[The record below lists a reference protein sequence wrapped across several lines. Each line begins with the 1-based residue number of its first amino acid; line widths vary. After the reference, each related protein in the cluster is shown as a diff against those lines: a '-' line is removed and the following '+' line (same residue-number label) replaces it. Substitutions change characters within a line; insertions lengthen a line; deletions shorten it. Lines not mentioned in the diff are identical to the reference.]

1 LADKSFNMETRKSL
15 SLSVLVPVYNER
27 YLVEESLKRVL
38 SLQSDVI
45 SSLELIVVDDCS
57 KDGSWEILQKMAAQE
72 KRIKLLRHEKNSGKG
87 TAIRTALKHASGDV
101 TIIHDADLEYNPED
115 IPALLKVF
123 TEHGADAV
131 FGSRYI
137 SSEYRRVLM
146 YRHTLINKCI
156 TMMVNLFT
164 DLDLSDI
171 ETCYKAIKTDLFK
184 SIPIRSTDFRFEVE
198 ISMKLARRKANIY
211 EVPVRY
217 QPRTYEEGKKI
228 RFKDGLLALLA
239 IVRYFF
245 IEDIFHRDRHGLA
258 ILLDMNNARRF
269 NKWMTD
275 TLRPF
280 MGEKVLE
287 IGAGIGNM
295 TKYFIPR
302 QAYTVSDM
310 DDHALEYLRSYAIGK
325 PYMNVAKVDAGRT
338 EDFKNLKN
346 QFDTV
351 VLVNVLEHVQD
362 EQGTLANLRS
372 ALETG
377 GKLVVLVPQFP
388 ALYGM
393 FDKVLEHRERYTR
406 DKLKDS
412 LHKAGFDIE
421 TLFDFN
427 RASVP
432 SWYLN
437 GKILQRKRFSLVQLK
452 MLEILMPLIRI
463 VDRFLPWGGL
473 SLIAVAVKKKD

>member
-1 LADKSFNMETRKSL
+1 MESKSL

-27 YLVEESLKRVL
+27 YLVEESLKKLLAVR
-38 SLQSDVI
+38 SEVI
-45 SSLELIVVDDCS
+45 SKMEVIIVDDRS
-57 KDGSWEILQKMAAQE
+57 TDGSWEILQKIAASE
-72 KRIKLLRHEKNSGKG
+72 PRIKLLRHEKNSGKG
-87 TAIRTALKHASGDV
+87 WAVRTALEHATGDV
-101 TIIHDADLEYNPED
+101 TIVQDADLEYNPED
-115 IPALLKVF
+115 IPSLIKIF
-123 TEHGADAV
+123 IQHGADAV
-131 FGSRYI
+131 YGSRYI

-146 YRHTLINKCI
+146 LRHTLINKYI
-156 TMMVNLFT
+156 TGLVNLFT
-164 DLDLSDI
+164 DLDLTDL

-184 SIPIRSTDFRFEVE
+184 SIPLRSHDFRFEVE
-198 ISMKLARRKANIY
+198 ITMKLARRKANIY

-239 IVRYFF
+239 IIRFFF
-245 IEDIFHRDRHGLA
+245 IEDIFHRDRHGLS

-275 TLRPF
+275 TLRPYL
-280 MGEKVLE
+280 GDKVLE

-302 QAYTVSDM
+302 QSYLVSDS
-310 DDHALEYLRSYAIGK
+310 DERALEYLRSYAIGK
-325 PYMNVAKVDAGRT
+325 PYMNVARIDAGKA
-338 EDFKNLKN
+338 DHFKDLQN

-351 VLVNVLEHVQD
+351 VLVNVLEHVRD

-372 ALETG
+372 TLMPG
-377 GKLVVLVPQFP
+377 GKLIVLVPQFP

-406 DKLKDS
+406 TKLQSSLESSGFEVDKM
-412 LHKAGFDIE
+412 
-421 TLFDFN
+421 FDFN
-427 RASVP
+427 RVAVP

-452 MLEILMPLIRI
+452 ILETLMPLVRL

-473 SLIAVAVKKKD
+473 SLIAIGIKK